1 MTDWVHS
8 LANDWGHWM
17 RKSAAIDGSIR
28 GTLGRIREEG
38 LDGAS
43 IRAHSDRIPVTDFP
57 LDVAR
62 FHRAW
67 KQLEPHL
74 NAIIFL
80 DYRMRDPLRRKLK
93 IARMRKTKYYR
104 LRRSALDKISQ
115 LMALTA

>member
-1 MTDWVHS
+1 MADWIHC

-17 RKSAAIDGSIR
+17 RRSAAIDSAIQ
-28 GTLGRIREEG
+28 GTLGRIRDEG
-38 LDGAS
+38 LDGAA
-43 IRAHSDRIPVTDFP
+43 IRAHSDKIPITEFP

-80 DYRMRDPLRRKLK
+80 DYRMRDPLQRKLRV
-93 IARMRKTKYYR
+93 ARVSKSKYYR
-104 LRRSALDKISQ
+104 LRRQALDAIARN
-115 LMALTA
+115 MALAV